1 MTGRCSHVL
10 DMRPPRATQQDY
22 FEELRSRVQKHGWA
36 VQYVEID
43 RAPYAYTVGLHDRG
57 LPELLVTG
65 LSPSWAG
72 RLLNCIARDAVE
84 GHVLTP
90 GEHLTQGA
98 GPIIEIVEVEH
109 PDAHMDWAIAF
120 GGPDVR
126 ALQLVWADD
135 CGRWPWALGFDG
147 GRTRQP
153 VLGVRAA
160 PL

>member
-1 MTGRCSHVL
+1 MPC
-10 DMRPPRATQQDY
+10 
-22 FEELRSRVQKHGWA
+22 
-36 VQYVEID
+36 
-43 RAPYAYTVGLHDRG
+43 
-57 LPELLVTG
+57 
-65 LSPSWAG
+65 
-72 RLLNCIARDAVE
+72 E
-84 GHVLTP
+84 GHVLKP

-98 GPIIEIVEVEH
+98 DPIIEIVEVEH

-147 GRTRQP
+147 GPTRQP

-160 PL
+160 PQ